1 MKSIKQTNRLRPALS
16 AWMLTLAM
24 LAGHSAGANAADD
37 IAVLHAPAAVVPYA
51 SQEAILGAAD
61 TGKRLVAVG
70 EHGVIL
76 LSDDGGRS
84 FRQAR
89 SVPTQAQLNAV
100 TFVGQQGWAVGQWG
114 VVLHSADNGETW
126 SLQRSDA
133 SVDQP
138 LYSTYFLDDQHG
150 FAVGLWSLFLKTDD
164 GGKTWAAVKI
174 PVQQGMKVKTPNFS
188 HIFGDGKGALF
199 ISAEHGYVLRSLDGG
214 QTWTYLS
221 TGYEGSF
228 WAGCVDAAGNVVV
241 GGLRGSIYVS
251 ADRGETWS
259 KASTPAQ
266 NSITAI
272 STSGSRIFAVG
283 LNGTRLVST
292 DGGKSFESLGHCG
305 ETSYTALSMS
315 GDSVVPYSTDGVGSP
330 EQVGSSA
337 K

>member
-1 MKSIKQTNRLRPALS
+1 MKRIKQTYRLRPAFS
-16 AWMLTLAM
+16 ACMLTLAM
-24 LAGHSAGANAADD
+24 LAGHSAAANADD
-37 IAVLHAPAAVVPYA
+37 NIAVLHTPATVVPYA
-51 SQEAILGAAD
+51 NQEAILGAVN

-84 FRQAR
+84 FHQAR

-114 VVLHSADNGETW
+114 VILHSADGGDTW

-138 LYSTYFLDDQHG
+138 LFSTYFLDDQHG

-174 PVQQGMKVKTPNFS
+174 PVQPGMKVKTPNFNQ
-188 HIFGDGKGALF
+188 IFGDGKGALF
-199 ISAEHGYVLRSLDGG
+199 IAAERGYVLRSTDGG

-221 TGYEGSF
+221 TGYDGSF

-251 ADRGETWS
+251 ADRGETWT
-259 KASTPAQ
+259 KASTPEQ

-272 STSGSRIFAVG
+272 STSGSRIFAAG

-292 DGGKSFESLGHCG
+292 DGGKSFAATGRGG
-305 ETSYTALSMS
+305 ETSYTALSLV
-315 GDSVVPYSTDGVGSP
+315 GDSIVPYSTDGVGSP
-330 EQVGSSA
+330 EH
-337 K
+337 